1 MAEIGEVIR
10 LTMFYTAPAA
20 SVAENVFHFV
30 VDVAAID
37 DEDILPI
44 LTSFT
49 EDQWIPGWEEL
60 GSSDAELD
68 IINADVMN
76 LDGTVARNLGQFGI
90 NASGAEMTGV
100 LPAANSGYL
109 NAATALPKARGSKYV
124 PFVGEGTV
132 DNGSFN
138 PSALVELALLLA
150 VYVTTLSSGGSGVL
164 IPGILSK
171 TLQVFEEFNQTGL
184 IRDEPAYQ
192 RRRKLNVGS

>member
-1 MAEIGEVIR
+1 MANIGEVIR

-30 VDVAAID
+30 VAVEAID
-37 DEDILPI
+37 DEDILP
-44 LTSFT
+44 LMVNFT
-49 EDQWIPGWEEL
+49 EDQWAPSWDSLASIE
-60 GSSDAELD
+60 AELD

-76 LDGTVARNLGQFGI
+76 LDGTVNRNLGQFGI
-90 NASGAEMTGV
+90 NLPGTDNSSV

-124 PFVGEGTV
+124 PFMSEGSV
-132 DNGSFN
+132 SAGSFD
-138 PSALVELALLLA
+138 PAALVDLAFLLA
-150 VYVTTLSSGGSGVL
+150 IYVTTQSSGGAGVL

>member
-10 LTMFYTAPAA
+10 LTMFYVAPAA

-30 VDVAAID
+30 VGTEAIE

-49 EDQWIPGWEEL
+49 EDQWIPGWEQL
-60 GSSDAELD
+60 GSVDSELD
-68 IINADVMN
+68 LINADVMN
-76 LDGTVARNLGQFGI
+76 LDGTVNRNLGQFGI
-90 NASGAEMTGV
+90 NAPGLENTGV
-100 LPAANSGYL
+100 LPAANAGYL
-109 NAATALPKARGSKYV
+109 NAATSLPKARGSKYV
-124 PFVGEGTV
+124 PFVSEGTI

-138 PSALVELALLLA
+138 ASALVELALLLA
-150 VYVTTLSSGGSGVL
+150 VYVTTISSGGSGVL

>member
-30 VDVAAID
+30 VDVAPID

-44 LTSFT
+44 LTTFT
-49 EDQWIPGWEEL
+49 NEQWVTGWEEL
-60 GSSDAELD
+60 GSTDAELD
-68 IINADVMN
+68 LINADVMN

-90 NASGAEMTGV
+90 NAGGSEMTGV
-100 LPAANSGYL
+100 LPAANAGYL

-124 PFVGEGTV
+124 PFVGEGTI

-138 PSALVELALLLA
+138 PSALVELAFLLA